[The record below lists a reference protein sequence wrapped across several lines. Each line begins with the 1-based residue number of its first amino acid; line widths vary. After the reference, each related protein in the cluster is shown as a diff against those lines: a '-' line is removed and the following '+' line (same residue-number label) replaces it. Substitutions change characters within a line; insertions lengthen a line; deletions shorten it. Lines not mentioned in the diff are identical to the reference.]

1 VNYFHSANSKDR
13 IVHNCVMAFCYQ
25 ITYAEDNL
33 HLGQV

>member
-1 VNYFHSANSKDR
+1 
-13 IVHNCVMAFCYQ
+13 MAFCYQ